1 MFILVLTFPV
11 AVVGC
16 VEFFIPCSLPL
27 LSPVVLNAAPSD
39 SGLALLDGE
48 RCVVCDFVVFE
59 LCGFVLVFLMSEVTG
74 VLVVEFSVA
83 FPLVDGDPIVV
94 VVGNIVVVIVVSDV
108 VVVILT
114 VVVVV
119 GDVVVPSWVLVVV
132 VVGEEVV
139 VVSGTLTAV
148 VSTPLA
154 CVISGTLT
162 EVASIRCVVSGT

>member
-1 MFILVLTFPV
+1 MFLLVLTFPV

-27 LSPVVLNAAPSD
+27 LSPVVLNAAPSY

-48 RCVVCDFVVFE
+48 WCVVCDFVVFE
-59 LCGFVLVFLMSEVTG
+59 LCVFVIVFLMSEVAG

-83 FPLVDGDPIVV
+83 FPLVDGDVIVV
-94 VVGNIVVVIVVSDV
+94 VVGNIVVVVSV

-119 GDVVVPSWVLVVV
+119 GDVVVSSRVLVVV
-132 VVGEEVV
+132 GGDDVVVDIV
-139 VVSGTLTAV
+139 VVSGT
-148 VSTPLA
+148 
-154 CVISGTLT
+154 
-162 EVASIRCVVSGT
+162 